1 MRITFVAMLRNFF
14 PILQWLPGYEKKH
27 LSGDIAAGITVGI
40 MLIPQGMA
48 YALIA
53 GLPPVYGLY
62 AALAPNLVYAILGSS
77 RKLAVGPVALDSL
90 ILASGLAVMQ
100 LTSVEAY
107 IGMALFMALLVGIL
121 QLTMGFLKMGFL
133 ANFLSRPV
141 VSGFTSAAALV
152 IAISQ
157 LKYLLG
163 LNFEA
168 TGTLSTVKTLWENIS
183 TTNFLEL
190 SIGGV
195 AILIILLLKR
205 IHKKLPAAMVVV
217 ILGIIGVYFFSNQN
231 TDVALIGHIPKG
243 LPAFTLHTFHATQW
257 GMAFPTALVLAFVAF
272 AEAMTMAK
280 AVEEKSN
287 EYHTDAN
294 QELRALGLANIIG
307 SFFQSY
313 PANAGFSRTAVN
325 VGEGAKTGLASL
337 ISAIVV
343 GLTLLFLTPYFRFL
357 PNAILGAIILVA
369 VFGLVDLKYPKVL
382 YQRRKDEFTLLVLTF
397 FATLLIGISE
407 GIIFGILFSL
417 LLLVYRTSKPHIA
430 VLGRI
435 QGTDYFKNVNRFSDD
450 IETVKDILVLRFDGQ
465 LYFANI
471 DYFKRELNKNIN
483 TKGDALRHIIV
494 NAEAI
499 NYMDSTAVS
508 KLKQIVEDLREQGI
522 ALYISGA
529 IGPIRDILHQSG
541 LADLVGRDNF
551 FVRTVEAFE
560 YCKNKGPHTAIQRK
574 ISQETQKR
582 SSVT

>member
-1 MRITFVAMLRNFF
+1 
-14 PILQWLPGYEKKH
+14 
-27 LSGDIAAGITVGI
+27 

-62 AALAPNLVYAILGSS
+62 AALVPNLVYAVTGSS

-90 ILASGLAVMQ
+90 IVASGLAAMK
-100 LTSVEAY
+100 LATTSEY
-107 IGMALFMALLVGIL
+107 IGMALFLALFVGLL
-121 QLTMGFLKMGFL
+121 QLAMGFFKMGFL

-141 VSGFTSAAALV
+141 VNGFTSAAALV

-163 LNFEA
+163 LDFESI
-168 TGTLSTVKTLWENIS
+168 GTLSTLKALSYNIAD
-183 TTNFLEL
+183 TRFLDVI
-190 SIGGV
+190 IGIV
-195 AILIILLLKR
+195 AIGIILGLKR
-205 IHKKLPAAMVVV
+205 INKKLPAAMFVV
-217 ILGIIGVYFFSNQN
+217 ILGITGIYFFSNQN
-231 TDVALIGHIPKG
+231 TDVALIGAIPQG
-243 LPAFTLHTFHATQW
+243 LPHFAIHSWQGANWSL
-257 GMAFPTALVLAFVAF
+257 AFPTALVLAFISF

-294 QELRALGLANIIG
+294 QELRALGMSNIIG

-313 PANAGFSRTAVN
+313 PANAGLSRTAVN

-337 ISAIVV
+337 ISALVV
-343 GLTLLFLTPYFRFL
+343 GMTLLFLTPYFQYL
-357 PNAILGAIILVA
+357 PKAVLGAIILVA
-369 VFGLVDLKYPKVL
+369 VYGLVDLKYPKAL
-382 YQRRKDEFTLLVLTF
+382 YYQRRDEFILLLVTFLTTVF
-397 FATLLIGISE
+397 IGISQ
-407 GIIFGILFSL
+407 GIIFGVLFSL

-430 VLGRI
+430 ILGRI
-435 QGTDYFKNVNRFSDD
+435 KGTDYFKNVNRFSDD
-450 IETVKDILVLRFDGQ
+450 IEITEDTLVLRFDGQ

-471 DYFKRELNKNIN
+471 DYFKKEVYKNIQR
-483 TKGDALRHIIV
+483 KGKGLKYIIV

-508 KLKQIVEDLREQGI
+508 LLKQIVEDLRRQGI
-522 ALYISGA
+522 DLYVAGA
-529 IGPIRDILHQSG
+529 IGPIRDILHVSG
-541 LADLVGRDNF
+541 LTDLVGRDNF

-560 YCKNKGPHTAIQRK
+560 YCKSKGPHTAIQRK
-574 ISQETQKR
+574 ISQETQRR